1 MIIHLDCR
9 QLVKI
14 SIALLKNNWGLYE
27 NIGDLTYST
36 TFFNRVNGPGR
47 KKTTIYKY
55 KEYEAIDL
63 GALEIKGQIMAPGDL
78 TVNERER
85 QSFKRSLL
93 EKNNFD
99 FENRREIENLR

>member
-1 MIIHLDCR
+1 MKILIIIAA
-9 QLVKI
+9 LVSI
-14 SIALLKNNWGLYE
+14 SAHAQEEKKN
-27 NIGDLTYST
+27 
-36 TFFNRVNGPGR
+36 V
-47 KKTTIYKY
+47 IYKY
-55 KEYEAIDL
+55 KEYEVIDL
-63 GALEIKGQIMAPGDL
+63 GSLEIKGQIMAPGDL

>member
-1 MIIHLDCR
+1 M
-9 QLVKI
+9 KI
-14 SIALLKNNWGLYE
+14 LALSILTLLLSTGLHAQEEKKN
-27 NIGDLTYST
+27 
-36 TFFNRVNGPGR
+36 VV
-47 KKTTIYKY
+47 YKY
-55 KEYEAIDL
+55 KEYETIDL

-93 EKNNFD
+93 EKTNFD

>member
-1 MIIHLDCR
+1 M
-9 QLVKI
+9 KI
-14 SIALLKNNWGLYE
+14 LALSVLTILFSSGLQAQDEKKN
-27 NIGDLTYST
+27 
-36 TFFNRVNGPGR
+36 VV
-47 KKTTIYKY
+47 YKY

>member
-1 MIIHLDCR
+1 M
-9 QLVKI
+9 KI
-14 SIALLKNNWGLYE
+14 LALSLLTIFFSTDLHAQDEKKN
-27 NIGDLTYST
+27 
-36 TFFNRVNGPGR
+36 VV
-47 KKTTIYKY
+47 YKY

>member
-1 MIIHLDCR
+1 M
-9 QLVKI
+9 KI
-14 SIALLKNNWGLYE
+14 LALSIFTILFSSGLHAQDEKKN
-27 NIGDLTYST
+27 
-36 TFFNRVNGPGR
+36 VV
-47 KKTTIYKY
+47 YKY

>member
-1 MIIHLDCR
+1 MKIIIFSL
-9 QLVKI
+9 I
-14 SIALLKNNWGLYE
+14 SLMLSFSALAQEEKKN
-27 NIGDLTYST
+27 
-36 TFFNRVNGPGR
+36 V
-47 KKTTIYKY
+47 IYKY
-55 KEYEAIDL
+55 KEYEVIDL
-63 GALEIKGQIMAPGDL
+63 GSLEIKGQIMAPGDL

>member
-1 MIIHLDCR
+1 MRILILLSLALISLSTFA
-9 QLVKI
+9 QEEVK
-14 SIALLKNNWGLYE
+14 KN
-27 NIGDLTYST
+27 
-36 TFFNRVNGPGR
+36 V
-47 KKTTIYKY
+47 IYKY
-55 KEYEAIDL
+55 KEYEVIDL
-63 GALEIKGQIMAPGDL
+63 GSLEIKGQIMAPGDL

>member
-1 MIIHLDCR
+1 M
-9 QLVKI
+9 KI
-14 SIALLKNNWGLYE
+14 VTISLLTLLISSGLMAQDEKKN
-27 NIGDLTYST
+27 
-36 TFFNRVNGPGR
+36 VV
-47 KKTTIYKY
+47 YKY

-85 QSFKRSLL
+85 QTFKRSLL

-99 FENRREIENLR
+99 FENRREVENLR

>member
-1 MIIHLDCR
+1 MK
-9 QLVKI
+9 KI
-14 SIALLKNNWGLYE
+14 LLIVTALTSLSLFAQEEPKKN
-27 NIGDLTYST
+27 
-36 TFFNRVNGPGR
+36 V
-47 KKTTIYKY
+47 IYKY
-55 KEYEAIDL
+55 KEYEVIDL
-63 GALEIKGQIMAPGDL
+63 GSLEIKGQIMAPGDL